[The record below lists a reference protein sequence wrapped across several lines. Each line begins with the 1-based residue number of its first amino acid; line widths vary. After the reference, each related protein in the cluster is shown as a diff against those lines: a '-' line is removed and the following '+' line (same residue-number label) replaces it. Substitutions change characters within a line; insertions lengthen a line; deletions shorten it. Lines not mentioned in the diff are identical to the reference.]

1 MRNKIIL
8 LFLIFRI
15 SSGLSQTPRPFKEEF
30 RFAEHLIN
38 QKLYSEGIYLL
49 DKLRSSNDY
58 SPGKIDTINY
68 LLGKIYYNQQKLAT
82 SSNYFSQVRTLN
94 IKYWQESSF
103 FSAFNQAY
111 SGNYRMAR
119 KNLDSRY
126 FKDEMMV
133 QLKNFQSAGFALL
146 NRNYQRFD
154 SLSSQF
160 QESYFQFAKQEGQL
174 IEYFHDIKS
183 YKKKSGFI
191 AAMLSA
197 VIPGS
202 GKIYA
207 GKTGQGLSNL
217 FKSLI
222 LGGLVFESYKQ
233 AGTDSA
239 KFIAFSSVFSI
250 FYVANIWGSAL
261 TVKVKRNEFHD
272 AVDRK
277 ILFDLHIPLRTIF
290 H

>member
-1 MRNKIIL
+1 MRIKIIL

-15 SSGLSQTPRPFKEEF
+15 SLGFSQNLRPFKEEF

-38 QKLYSEGIYLL
+38 QKLYSEGVYLL
-49 DKLRSSNDY
+49 ANLKSSHDY
-58 SPGKIDTINY
+58 NSGKIDTINY
-68 LLGKIYYNQQKLAT
+68 LLGKIYYNQQKLDT
-82 SSNYFSQVRTLN
+82 SSNYFSQVTTLN

-103 FSAFNQAY
+103 FSAFNQAFL
-111 SGNYRMAR
+111 GNHTQAR
-119 KNLDSRY
+119 EKLDYRY

-133 QLKNFQSAGFALL
+133 QLKNFQLAGYALL
-146 NRNYQRFD
+146 DRHYQSFD

-160 QESYFQFAKQEGQL
+160 EGSYFQFAKQEGQL
-174 IEYFHDIKS
+174 MYYYQDIIS
-183 YKKKSGFI
+183 HKKKSGFL
-191 AAMLSA
+191 AAMFSA

-222 LGGLVFESYKQ
+222 LGGLVYESYKQ

-239 KFIAFSSVFSI
+239 RFIAFSSVFSI
-250 FYVANIWGSAL
+250 FYIANIWGSAL
-261 TVKVKRNEFHD
+261 TVKVKRNEFRD
-272 AVDRK
+272 AVDK
-277 ILFDLHIPLRTIF
+277 QILFDLHIPLRTIF